1 MKNTFLLFGLP
12 GSGKGTQSQILAQR
26 FGWQHISCGEIF
38 RWHVKNNSE
47 FGQRARTYIERGELT
62 PDSETTTMFFEH
74 LVQRDLSKTLIIEGF
89 PRTLPQTAALESFIA
104 ANDGHIKQ
112 AIFLEA
118 GVEELVKRI
127 SGRRVCPMCGRI
139 YNLYYTP
146 NQKLEI
152 CDTDGVGLETRTDD
166 KEELVRHRLHTYFA
180 TESPVWGYFSA
191 KSLLIK
197 INATRPIEVVSSD
210 LEKIISNAL
219 I

>member
-12 GSGKGTQSQILAQR
+12 GAGKGTQSQILAKR
-26 FGWQHISCGEIF
+26 FGLQHISCGDLF

-47 FGQRARTYIERGELT
+47 FGKRARTYIERGELT

-74 LVQRDLSKTLIIEGF
+74 LVQRHLSKTLIIEGF

-112 AIFLEA
+112 AILLEA
-118 GVEELVKRI
+118 RVEELVKRI

-139 YNLYYTP
+139 YNLYNTP
-146 NQKLEI
+146 YQKLEI
-152 CDTDGVGLETRTDD
+152 CDTDGVALETRTDD
-166 KEELVRHRLHTYFA
+166 REELVRHRLHTYFA
-180 TESPVWGYFSA
+180 TENPVWGYFSA

-210 LEKIISNAL
+210 LWKIISNAL